1 MTSPVGPD
9 DAGRSRRGVKAAL
22 GRSARAALRP
32 FGYELLRAAA
42 GDGTGG
48 ADEPVPPDFTEA
60 DIELFRS
67 VQPYTLTSI
76 ERVVALREAVR
87 ALVAAGTEGAM
98 VECGVWRGGSM
109 LVVARTLCE
118 LGATDRDLY
127 LFDTFTTMP
136 PPGDVDVDVFGHRM
150 ADYYQ
155 DALAHPH
162 YSYLPFDEVRALL
175 VGTGYPEPRLHFV
188 QGMVEETIPG
198 AAPSTIALC
207 RLDTDLYASTAHE
220 MRHLVPRLSEGGVLI
235 IDDYGHLLG
244 ARLAV
249 DEYLAEHR
257 VPLLLNRIDWTGRL
271 AVMTA
276 AACQAVRRQ

>member
-1 MTSPVGPD
+1 MTGP
-9 DAGRSRRGVKAAL
+9 AGHGDESRIRRGVKAAL

-32 FGYELLRAAA
+32 FGYELLRAPAGA
-42 GDGTGG
+42 GPGDGTEPLAPDLTA
-48 ADEPVPPDFTEA
+48 ADV
-60 DIELFRS
+60 ELFRS

-87 ALVAAGTEGAM
+87 AVVAAGTEGAM

-136 PPGDVDVDVFGHRM
+136 PPGTHDVDVFGHRM
-150 ADYYQ
+150 ADYYEE
-155 DALAHPH
+155 ALAHPH
-162 YSYLPFDEVRALL
+162 YRYLPFEEVRALL
-175 VGTGYPEPRLHFV
+175 VGTGYPEARLHFV
-188 QGMVEETIPG
+188 PGMVEQTIP
-198 AAPSTIALC
+198 ASAPASIALC
-207 RLDTDLYASTAHE
+207 RLDTDLYVSTAHE
-220 MRHLVPRLSEGGVLI
+220 MRHLMPRLSEGAVLI
-235 IDDYGHLLG
+235 VDDYGHLLG
-244 ARLAV
+244 ARKAV

-257 VPLLLNRIDWTGRL
+257 VPLLLSRIDWTGRL

-276 AACQAVRRQ
+276 AACQAARRQ